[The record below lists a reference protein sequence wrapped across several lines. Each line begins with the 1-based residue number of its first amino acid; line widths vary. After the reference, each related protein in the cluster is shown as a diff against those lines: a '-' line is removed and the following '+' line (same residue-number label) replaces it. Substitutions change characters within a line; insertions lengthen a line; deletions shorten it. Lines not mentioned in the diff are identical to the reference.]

1 MPLKNRFAELQ
12 EEISE
17 WRQDFHAHPEILFET
32 HRTSKIVE
40 QKLESFGCDSVIF
53 GLGRTGVVG
62 IIHGRE
68 NTKDSVIGLRA
79 DMDALPIEETTGL
92 SYSSNIKGAMH
103 ACGRM
108 RGESC
113 AGGARGRD
121 WSDACTHAE
130 GVTRERREGS
140 WRATNSACRKV
151 LIYSLLIHADSGLC
165 T

>member
-17 WRQDFHAHPEILFET
+17 WRQDFHAHYPKYCLKLIELQ
-32 HRTSKIVE
+32 KIVE
-40 QKLESFGCDSVIF
+40 QKLKSFGCDSVIF

-92 SYSSNIKGAMH
+92 SYSSNIKGAMP
-103 ACGRM
+103 CM
-108 RGESC
+108 
-113 AGGARGRD
+113 
-121 WSDACTHAE
+121 WS
-130 GVTRERREGS
+130 RWS
-140 WRATNSACRKV
+140 
-151 LIYSLLIHADSGLC
+151 YSYAPRSS
-165 T
+165 